1 MLIDSHAHVNFEE
14 FNSDWQDVIK
24 DCQKNQIG
32 LINVGSQL
40 ATSQRA
46 IEISQNYESGVW
58 SAIGLHPIHVLGSAF
73 HPENFDPKKYRE
85 LIKSSKKVVA
95 LGETGLD
102 FFHEIETFEKQKEVF
117 IEHINL
123 AKEFDLPLIVHSRN
137 SKANKKDAYEEI
149 IKIIIK
155 EKYFKGVIHCFG
167 GSVLQALKFQD
178 LGFFVGFTGIITFD
192 KTGILAQVVSQL
204 SLDRVLV
211 ETDCPYLAPMPFR
224 GQRNQPQYVRYVA
237 EKIAEIKDLNYN
249 IVAEQTEKNTK
260 NLFKLS

>member
-14 FNSDWQDVIK
+14 FNSDWQDVIN

-102 FFHEIETFEKQKEVF
+102 FF
-117 IEHINL
+117 
-123 AKEFDLPLIVHSRN
+123 S
-137 SKANKKDAYEEI
+137 
-149 IKIIIK
+149 
-155 EKYFKGVIHCFG
+155 
-167 GSVLQALKFQD
+167 
-178 LGFFVGFTGIITFD
+178 
-192 KTGILAQVVSQL
+192 
-204 SLDRVLV
+204 
-211 ETDCPYLAPMPFR
+211 
-224 GQRNQPQYVRYVA
+224 
-237 EKIAEIKDLNYN
+237 
-249 IVAEQTEKNTK
+249 
-260 NLFKLS
+260 